1 LESEVVIKVED
12 VSKKYCKSLRN
23 SMFYGVMDIGRNMLS
38 LSCRPARLRTGE
50 FWSVQD
56 VSFEVKRGDVV
67 GLIGPN
73 GAGKTTLLKMIHGI
87 LLPDKGKITV
97 KGRVGALIAVG
108 AGFHP
113 LLTGR
118 ENIYINGA
126 ILGMTR
132 KEIEENFDAIVDFAD
147 IGDFLDAPVKHYSS
161 GMFVK
166 LGFSIAVH
174 CEPDILLI
182 DEILA
187 VGDTAFQSKCYARL
201 AEIMKRGVAIVMVSH
216 SMDAIRHMCKRAVFL
231 WKGRVREIGD
241 ADPVT
246 LNYLKIVQEA
256 EMEKIAA
263 KSATAETKTPAP
275 GNKKGRI
282 SSVAFIGSGNGE
294 TKQFETGEV
303 LNIRIGYTVS
313 EEIPNP
319 VFAVHFHSNRI
330 LYASFISN
338 HEDHLPRV
346 LSGNG
351 EAVLSLPTL
360 HLPAGVYTVGVVLS
374 EGVEFNH
381 IDWHDQTY
389 FIQINKREGHL
400 GLLALP
406 RKWQI
411 IPELT
416 DPGRE
421 SLHGSGQGA
430 GNERKRV
437 PSHPE
442 IGRDAP

>member
-1 LESEVVIKVED
+1 MDSEVVIKVEG

-23 SMFYGVMDIGRNMLS
+23 SMLYGVADIGKNMLS
-38 LSCRPARLRTGE
+38 LSCRPARLRPGE

-87 LLPDKGKITV
+87 LLPDVGKVTIR
-97 KGRVGALIAVG
+97 GRVGALIAVG

-126 ILGMTR
+126 ILGMS
-132 KEIEENFDAIVDFAD
+132 KEEIEEKFEAIVDFAD

-201 AEIMKRGVAIVMVSH
+201 AETMKRGVAIVMVSH
-216 SMDAIRHMCKRAVFL
+216 SMDSIRHMCKRAVFL
-231 WKGRVREIGD
+231 WRGRVKEIGD

-246 LNYLKIVQEA
+246 LNYMKLVQEA
-256 EMEKIAA
+256 EMEQIAA
-263 KSATAETKTPAP
+263 RSANAQKETRVAP
-275 GNKKGRI
+275 GEKKGRI
-282 SSVAFIGSGNGE
+282 TEVTFIDSADGE
-294 TKQFETGEV
+294 TKQFETGEG
-303 LNIRIGYTVS
+303 LKIRIRYIAF
-313 EEIPNP
+313 ERIEKP

-330 LYASFISN
+330 LYASFIS
-338 HEDHLPRV
+338 HEGDRLPAAV
-346 LSGNG
+346 SGSG
-351 EAVLSLPTL
+351 EALLSLPTL

-389 FIQINKREGHL
+389 FIQISKREGHL

-406 RKWQI
+406 RRWEI
-411 IPELT
+411 VEAPL
-416 DPGRE
+416 
-421 SLHGSGQGA
+421 
-430 GNERKRV
+430 
-437 PSHPE
+437 PE
-442 IGRDAP
+442 ILPESRRPSSLPQRGPET